1 MCPGVPNV
9 VVRQNHSIP
18 DVLSKLAER
27 RSVLTVPCVVSCRRS
42 ADVPRA
48 DHDRVGSSPW
58 QGGFKE
64 RVYCACLPSIC
75 LIFSTCKYAAT
86 AFNFKHKKTI
96 NVTDLS

>member
-9 VVRQNHSIP
+9 IVRQNHSIP

-27 RSVLTVPCVVSCRRS
+27 RIVLTVSGCRRS

-75 LIFSTCKYAAT
+75 LIFSTCKYKAT